1 MAFGRSNSL
10 SINTGATNSLLTSG
24 AGPSPLRQSVSAQ
37 EADTSSIGTGAQ
49 QQSGTAA
56 SPPVAPAPG
65 AALEGMHP
73 DRVAMLT
80 ENSGSQQNTN
90 QTSQPEQQQQQGGG
104 LFGGGGA
111 NTQTSQAPRTDGL
124 FGRLQTSQPQQQQQ
138 STSLFRGGATT
149 SQPQQSGGLFG
160 STTTSQPQ
168 QGGGLFGSA
177 TTSQPQQTS
186 SLFGNTA
193 SNTQQ
198 QSNTGLFGSSLNPPA
213 QQQNA
218 GSSSLFGGSTANQPT
233 SGLFG
238 GSTSNTA
245 QPSNNNLFG
254 GNTGTSSLFGGST
267 NIQQQQQP
275 SNSLFGG
282 STNQQQQ
289 QQPSNSIFGL
299 TATNPNS
306 QPPTSLLNASQYRS
320 SQLGPFS
327 GKLTLGQPSSQ
338 QQQGGASTQQ
348 YDYQSMK
355 PTTRFADIK
364 ADIQSELEAIDRM
377 IAAQEKF
384 AREIAAFIPKH
395 GADVQTLAPDVEFV
409 TEKTEAAE
417 TALALDAQRVAN
429 ERRILEKDGKDGERI
444 KRVVDNL
451 RQPPQYHAHPSYTS
465 TSNEDEDMDLIG
477 NFFTPL
483 ASDLSKQLH
492 AYGSNLAEVE
502 GHLGVMEASAPGRGG
517 NGGVSSVGDL
527 ADVLGGFEGAILGV
541 AGAVGRARD
550 GVNEVVVGRGFS
562 MR

>member
-1 MAFGRSNSL
+1 MNAPTTPSRR
-10 SINTGATNSLLTSG
+10 TSG

-37 EADTSSIGTGAQ
+37 EADSSSNSTEPQ

-56 SPPVAPAPG
+56 SPHVAPAPRVD
-65 AALEGMHP
+65 LEGVHP
-73 DRVAMLT
+73 DRIAMLT
-80 ENSGSQQNTN
+80 GDSGSQQNTN
-90 QTSQPEQQQQQGGG
+90 QTSQAQQQQQGG

-111 NTQTSQAPRTDGL
+111 NTQTSQASRTDGL
-124 FGRLQTSQPQQQQQ
+124 FGRIQTSQPQQQQQ
-138 STSLFRGGATT
+138 STSLFGGGATT

-160 STTTSQPQ
+160 STATSQPQ
-168 QGGGLFGSA
+168 QGGGLLGNT

-198 QSNTGLFGSSLNPPA
+198 QSNTGGTGLFGSTLNPPA
-213 QQQNA
+213 KQQNT
-218 GSSSLFGGSTANQPT
+218 GSSSLFGGSTTNQPT
-233 SGLFG
+233 SSLFG
-238 GSTSNTA
+238 GNTSNTA
-245 QPSNNNLFG
+245 QSSNNNLFG
-254 GNTGTSSLFGGST
+254 GNTGGTSSLFGGGTTNTQQQQEPSTSLFGGST
-267 NIQQQQQP
+267 NQQ
-275 SNSLFGG
+275 
-282 STNQQQQ
+282 QQQQ

-355 PTTRFADIK
+355 STTRFADIK
-364 ADIQSELEAIDRM
+364 ADVQSQLEAIDHM

-395 GADVQTLAPDVEFV
+395 GADVQTLAPDVAFV

-429 ERRILEKDGKDGERI
+429 ERKILEKDGKDGERI

-492 AYGSNLAEVE
+492 ACSSNLAEVE
-502 GHLGVMEASAPGRGG
+502 GHLGVMEASAPGRRG

-527 ADVLGGFEGAILGV
+527 ADVLGGFEGAILGA

-562 MR
+562 MT